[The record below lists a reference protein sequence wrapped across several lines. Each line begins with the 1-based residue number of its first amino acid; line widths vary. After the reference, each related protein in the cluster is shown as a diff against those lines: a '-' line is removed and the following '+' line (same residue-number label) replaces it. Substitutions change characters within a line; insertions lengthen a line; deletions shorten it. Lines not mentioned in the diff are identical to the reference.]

1 MTIKVLFESY
11 TEDEYNKVLNYYNS
25 NKSENDQPLEK
36 LDRCE
41 GGFMIKKENS
51 SLFSSKNDENDSI
64 KQLRWSTK
72 YLVPY
77 KNYSSFSEA
86 EEELLYKS
94 LFAVFREKVIFIKN
108 R

>member
-11 TEDEYNKVLNYYNS
+11 TEDEYDKVLNYYNS

-51 SLFSSKNDENDSI
+51 SLFNDENDSI

-72 YLVPY
+72 YLLPY

-94 LFAVFREKVIFIKN
+94 LFEVFREKVIFIKN

>member
-11 TEDEYNKVLNYYNS
+11 TEDEYDKVINYYNT
-25 NKSENDQPLEK
+25 NKLQNEQPLEK
-36 LDRCE
+36 LDRYE
-41 GGFMIKKENS
+41 GGFMIKKDNS
-51 SLFSSKNDENDSI
+51 SSFSDENDKI

-77 KNYSSFSEA
+77 KNYSSFSES
-86 EEELLYKS
+86 EEQLLYKS
-94 LFAVFREKVIFIKN
+94 LFEVFTEKVIFIKN

>member
-11 TEDEYNKVLNYYNS
+11 TEDKYNKVLNYYNS
-25 NKSENDQPLEK
+25 NKSQNDQPLEK

-41 GGFMIKKENS
+41 GGFMIKKEYS
-51 SLFSSKNDENDSI
+51 SLFNDENDNI

-72 YLVPY
+72 YLLPY

-94 LFAVFREKVIFIKN
+94 LFEVFREKVIFIKN

>member
-1 MTIKVLFESY
+1 MPIKVFFDIITNDQY
-11 TEDEYNKVLNYYNS
+11 DEVLNYYNS
-25 NKSENDQPLEK
+25 NKLENDQLLER

-41 GGFMIKKENS
+41 GGFMIKKDNNS
-51 SLFSSKNDENDSI
+51 AFHDENDSI

-94 LFAVFREKVIFIKN
+94 LFTVFEEKVIFIKN
-108 R
+108 S